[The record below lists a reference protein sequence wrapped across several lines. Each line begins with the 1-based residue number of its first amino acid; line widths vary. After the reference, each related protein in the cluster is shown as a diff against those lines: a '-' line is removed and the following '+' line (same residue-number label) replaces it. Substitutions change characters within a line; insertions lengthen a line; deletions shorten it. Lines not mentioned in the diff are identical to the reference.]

1 MSSFLPKIS
10 GAGAPPLDCK
20 RHSKENAG
28 NKLFSIPELSD
39 ANSSDAAVLI
49 MRPWRFTSS
58 SKSKMSMQQTLLEI
72 IKRKW
77 SFTRDRSHNRSRHK
91 YSFADYNTVLPLLT
105 VCLGT
110 VQREILYGKRSKIN
124 KLTSVFHAS
133 VLLLNRAAVG

>member
-20 RHSKENAG
+20 RHSKENG
-28 NKLFSIPELSD
+28 VNKLFNIPELSD

-49 MRPWRFTSS
+49 MRPWRFRSS

-77 SFTRDRSHNRSRHK
+77 SFTRDRSHNRSRHE

-105 VCLGT
+105 VCLGADDDLPISSSRT
-110 VQREILYGKRSKIN
+110 NLYFNNTKSLHK
-124 KLTSVFHAS
+124 
-133 VLLLNRAAVG
+133 